1 MTTIIFTKNIQQT
14 TIIRK
19 EVYNLYFN
27 VNYFISD
34 INLEKDSSNSNYL
47 ENSNV
52 DDIYNRLKNEIKI
65 LIKVNI
71 YGGLLFNKHLNVYFY
86 KECIESTIK
95 DRIESQNF
103 EFNIIKKSASEYDN
117 NSINKERYY
126 DADLNIS
133 KNLESDSLKT
143 SASELNNQHINA
155 VEVDQE
161 NDDSTFIDSSG
172 LTISSVDSD
181 ELVFNE
187 ELKPEIKNYEE
198 NIRLNCKI
206 DENQKDFCEAIHQKT
221 LSDKTFITNN
231 QTKKESN
238 KKRKS
243 TFKSFRKLLSRIFYK
258 KKKKELSENNNS
270 FYEKTMSKL
279 FYIFEN
285 IKEF

>member
-1 MTTIIFTKNIQQT
+1 
-14 TIIRK
+14 
-19 EVYNLYFN
+19 
-27 VNYFISD
+27 
-34 INLEKDSSNSNYL
+34 
-47 ENSNV
+47 
-52 DDIYNRLKNEIKI
+52 
-65 LIKVNI
+65 
-71 YGGLLFNKHLNVYFY
+71 
-86 KECIESTIK
+86 
-95 DRIESQNF
+95 
-103 EFNIIKKSASEYDN
+103 
-117 NSINKERYY
+117 
-126 DADLNIS
+126 
-133 KNLESDSLKT
+133 
-143 SASELNNQHINA
+143 

-270 FYEKTMSKL
+270 CYEITMSKL